1 MSGGTLSPGA
11 PSLRYNAGPF
21 AVPKV
26 TGTTSTVDCS
36 APGSCDDYALAV
48 ATPAGHG
55 STYTV
60 RVSVSWPDSAGDFGV
75 YLLLPAGRQV
85 APAASSSDPEVMQV
99 AGSPGSCTV
108 RVVPS
113 APAGQSITA
122 DISLLCRWGHLRQR
136 PQPAGLHRRH
146 GGPGWTGPGRLGR
159 RLHGRVR
166 HHHVPDQHRDG
177 LPRRAGDDRPATQRP
192 AH

>member
-11 PSLRYNAGPF
+11 PGLRSNAGPF
-21 AVPKV
+21 AVPNV
-26 TGTTSTVDCS
+26 TGTTGTVDCS
-36 APGSCDDYALAV
+36 APGSCDDSALTV
-48 ATPAGHG
+48 ATPAGSG

-85 APAASSSDPEVMQV
+85 ASAASSSDPEVMQV

-113 APAGQSITA
+113 AAAGQSITV
-122 DISLLCRWGHLRQR
+122 DISLLSAPLAAGAAQR
-136 PQPAGLHRRH
+136 VDLVWKSAKKCAHTVTAVVDPANTVAESRE
-146 GGPGWTGPGRLGR
+146 
-159 RLHGRVR
+159 
-166 HHHVPDQHRDG
+166 
-177 LPRRAGDDRPATQRP
+177 DDTKSQAIVTV
-192 AH
+192 A